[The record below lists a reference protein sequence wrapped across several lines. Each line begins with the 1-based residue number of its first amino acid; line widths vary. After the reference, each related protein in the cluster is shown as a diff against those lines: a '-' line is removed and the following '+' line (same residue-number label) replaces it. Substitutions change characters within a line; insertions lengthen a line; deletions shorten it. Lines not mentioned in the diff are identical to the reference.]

1 MGFYFVDPE
10 TYKKYKDEVM
20 QYSQS
25 VQVNY
30 QEFLPEEKRQPG
42 LSDKQIA
49 EKLGLEERV
58 VREIRV
64 VAARRRAALEVDR
77 TRSADRTGDL
87 DPAVGPQH
95 GAEQRREQLV
105 AAVVPARA
113 VPEALRGVEIGAA
126 IRLETSRERG

>member
-10 TYKKYKDEVM
+10 TYKKYKDDVM

-30 QEFLPEEKRQPG
+30 QEFLPEEKRRPG

-49 EKLGLEERV
+49 EKLNLEERV

-64 VAARRRAALEVDR
+64 VAERDTYSIDEWQRALNFKEK
-77 TRSADRTGDL
+77 
-87 DPAVGPQH
+87 PC
-95 GAEQRREQLV
+95 REYAKSGMSSVTKNIL
-105 AAVVPARA
+105 
-113 VPEALRGVEIGAA
+113 IN
-126 IRLETSRERG
+126 

>member
-10 TYKKYKDEVM
+10 TYKKYKDDVM

-30 QEFLPEEKRQPG
+30 QEFLPEEERRPG

-49 EKLGLEERV
+49 EKLNLEERV

-64 VAARRRAALEVDR
+64 VAERDTYSIDEWERALNFKEKAC
-77 TRSADRTGDL
+77 
-87 DPAVGPQH
+87 
-95 GAEQRREQLV
+95 REYAKSGMSSVTKKYFNKLK
-105 AAVVPARA
+105 
-113 VPEALRGVEIGAA
+113 
-126 IRLETSRERG
+126 

>member
-10 TYKKYKDEVM
+10 TYKKYKDDVM

-30 QEFLPEEKRQPG
+30 QEFLPEEKRRPG

-49 EKLGLEERV
+49 EKLNLEERV

-64 VAARRRAALEVDR
+64 VAERDTYSIDEWERALNFKKRHVANMP
-77 TRSADRTGDL
+77 SQAC
-87 DPAVGPQH
+87 PQ
-95 GAEQRREQLV
+95 
-105 AAVVPARA
+105 
-113 VPEALRGVEIGAA
+113 
-126 IRLETSRERG
+126 SRKNILIN

>member
-1 MGFYFVDPE
+1 
-10 TYKKYKDEVM
+10 M

-25 VQVNY
+25 VQINY

-64 VAARRRAALEVDR
+64 VAERDKYPIDEW
-77 TRSADRTGDL
+77 
-87 DPAVGPQH
+87 
-95 GAEQRREQLV
+95 EK
-105 AAVVPARA
+105 
-113 VPEALRGVEIGAA
+113 A
-126 IRLETSRERG
+126 IEFKDNACRNYAKSGISSVTKKHLNKSK

>member
-1 MGFYFVDPE
+1 
-10 TYKKYKDEVM
+10 M

-64 VAARRRAALEVDR
+64 VAERDTYSIDEWEKALEFKDNACR
-77 TRSADRTGDL
+77 NYARSAFPLLLKNT
-87 DPAVGPQH
+87 
-95 GAEQRREQLV
+95 
-105 AAVVPARA
+105 
-113 VPEALRGVEIGAA
+113 
-126 IRLETSRERG
+126 

>member
-25 VQVNY
+25 VQINY
-30 QEFLPEEKRQPG
+30 QEFLPEERRQPG

-64 VAARRRAALEVDR
+64 VAERDKYPIDEWEKALEFKDKACRDYAKSGISSV
-77 TRSADRTGDL
+77 TKKYLKKSTK
-87 DPAVGPQH
+87 
-95 GAEQRREQLV
+95 E
-105 AAVVPARA
+105 
-113 VPEALRGVEIGAA
+113 
-126 IRLETSRERG
+126 

>member
-10 TYKKYKDEVM
+10 TYKKYRDDVM

-30 QEFLPEEKRQPG
+30 QEFLPKEKRKPG

-49 EKLGLEERV
+49 EKLGIEERV

-64 VAARRRAALEVDR
+64 VAERDKYTIDEW
-77 TRSADRTGDL
+77 
-87 DPAVGPQH
+87 
-95 GAEQRREQLV
+95 EK
-105 AAVVPARA
+105 
-113 VPEALRGVEIGAA
+113 A
-126 IRLETSRERG
+126 IEFKDNACRNYVKSGLSSVTKKYIKK

>member
-1 MGFYFVDPE
+1 MGFYFVDPK

-25 VQVNY
+25 VQINY

-64 VAARRRAALEVDR
+64 VAERDTYSIDEWEKALEFKDKACRNYVKSGISSV
-77 TRSADRTGDL
+77 TKKYL
-87 DPAVGPQH
+87 N
-95 GAEQRREQLV
+95 
-105 AAVVPARA
+105 
-113 VPEALRGVEIGAA
+113 
-126 IRLETSRERG
+126 TSKKG